1 MYKTLFFL
9 FFYSSV
15 AMSSN
20 FTLDKFKIEI
30 NSNFLGEEIL
40 IFGQLE
46 ENREVVIVFEGNLK
60 NAKLLSKIKEGI
72 FWINQTKDL
81 NKIPSFFAIFTS
93 PKKSLNELFLIPE
106 ITSKH
111 YLISDYSEELYRI
124 RSALENK
131 GLYHEEEL
139 ENAESNLF
147 FKKFKIPD
155 NIPAGSI
162 NISFYEILNN
172 EIISKSK
179 KTLIIE
185 KKGLSNKLELL
196 LSEQSFFYVFILI
209 IFSIVFSILS
219 NLVFRKK

>member
-1 MYKTLFFL
+1 MYKAIFL
-9 FFYSSV
+9 LCFYSSI
-15 AMSSN
+15 AMSTN

-30 NSNFLGEEIL
+30 TSNFLGEEIL
-40 IFGQLE
+40 LFGQLE
-46 ENREVVIVFEGNLK
+46 ENREVIVVFEGELK
-60 NAKLLSKIKEGI
+60 NAKLLSKIKNGV

-81 NKIPSFFAIFTS
+81 NEIPSFFAIFSS
-93 PKKSLNELFLIPE
+93 PKKSLNELFLISD

-111 YLISDYSEELYRI
+111 YLISDYSEELYKI

-131 GLYHEEEL
+131 GLYYEEGL
-139 ENAESNLF
+139 DNAEGNLF

-155 NIPAGSI
+155 NIPAGNI
-162 NISFYEILNN
+162 NISFYEIIDN
-172 EIISKSK
+172 EIVSKNQKS
-179 KTLIIE
+179 LIIE

-209 IFSIVFSILS
+209 VFSIVFSILS